1 MLLLFNHY
9 PNKTQN
15 LFTRSESQ
23 NSADVKN
30 SRPKSAADG
39 LEDKDLPAP
48 PLTDGTRLLVS
59 QDGRKRSAENAP
71 SETPVARSEL
81 GGRLSSE
88 TASGQRASIH
98 LPPSASDNAMA
109 SARFY
114 SQAPSTDHPSSAQH
128 TRVKS
133 MPLMGKPPSP
143 VPHSESSHNDSVNSQ
158 LYGPESQLSQE
169 QQVVRQSSEQGAH
182 SFPQTARESEEQH
195 HSQPT
200 KSAFE
205 PNISIKSRKPID
217 TQPEST
223 VTIEPKNIVVSG
235 MSTMTLSEHP
245 HRDETK
251 TLNRNSEPVE
261 LALRDDESDEIVM
274 CSTAYPGQEWAPMH
288 M

>member
-1 MLLLFNHY
+1 M
-9 PNKTQN
+9 
-15 LFTRSESQ
+15 
-23 NSADVKN
+23 KN
-30 SRPKSAADG
+30 SRPKPAADG
-39 LEDKDLPAP
+39 LKDKDLPAP
-48 PLTDGTRLLVS
+48 PLTDGTRLSVS

-88 TASGQRASIH
+88 TASSQRASIQ
-98 LPPSASDNAMA
+98 LPPSASDNALA

-114 SQAPSTDHPSSAQH
+114 SQAPSTDHPPSAQH

-133 MPLMGKPPSP
+133 MPLMGKPPSL
-143 VPHSESSHNDSVNSQ
+143 VPYSESSHSDTVNSQ
-158 LYGPESQLSQE
+158 LYGPESQVSQE

-182 SFPQTARESEEQH
+182 SFPQTAGESEEQH
-195 HSQPT
+195 YSQPT